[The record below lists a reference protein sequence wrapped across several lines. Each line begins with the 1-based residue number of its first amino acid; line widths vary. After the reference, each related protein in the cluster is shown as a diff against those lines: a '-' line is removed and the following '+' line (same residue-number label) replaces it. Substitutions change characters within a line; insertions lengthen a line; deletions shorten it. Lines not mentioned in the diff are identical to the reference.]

1 MLHIPVLVREVI
13 EYLNPQSN
21 ENFVDGTLG
30 AAGHALAIL
39 EKTSPDG
46 RLIGFDWDNE
56 SLERTKK
63 NVFENQPDLAERII
77 FINDSYSNLKENVQR
92 QNIASI
98 DGILIDLGLSSD
110 QLEESGRGFSFKKDE
125 ILDMRYS
132 LRSDLTAKDIVNSWD
147 GREIERIIREFGEER
162 WARKISEKIISQRKI
177 KSILT
182 TGELLEVIALAI
194 PKKFQYARTHFA
206 ARTFQA
212 LRIAVNNELGNLEKF
227 LPESFDVL
235 ASGGRLAIISFHSLE
250 DRMVKNFFRDLAK
263 SNQAQILTKKPV
275 VAGEEEII
283 NNPRCRSAKLRVLK
297 KA

>member
-1 MLHIPVLVREVI
+1 LHIPVLLQEVI
-13 EYLNPQSN
+13 EYLNPQPD

-39 EKTSPDG
+39 KKTSPAG
-46 RLIGFDWDNE
+46 QLIGFDWDGE

-63 NVFENQPDLAERII
+63 DVLEKHKDLAQRIV
-77 FINDSYSNLKENVQR
+77 FVNDSYSNLKENIQKQAVEPV
-92 QNIASI
+92 N
-98 DGILIDLGLSSD
+98 GILIDLGLSSD
-110 QLEESGRGFSFKKDE
+110 QLEESGRGFSFKKEE

-132 LRSDLTAKDIVNSWD
+132 LKNDLTAGNIVNNWD

-182 TGELLEVIALAI
+182 TQELLAVIALAI
-194 PKKFQYARTHFA
+194 PKKFQYARIHFA
-206 ARTFQA
+206 TRTFQA

-227 LPESFDVL
+227 LPDAFAVL
-235 ASGGRLAIISFHSLE
+235 ASGGRLAVISFHSLE
-250 DRMVKNFFRDLAK
+250 DRIVKNFFRNLAK
-263 SNQAQILTKKPV
+263 NDQAYILTKKPV
-275 VAGEEEII
+275 VACEEEII